1 MKTFRFIQRTSPRG
15 EIVSIPHAVVEGAQ
29 PGPSMAVVA
38 AVHGSEYTG
47 IEATIRLYRDLDPNE
62 MQGTVR
68 MAVVANVPAF
78 RARTMYTCPIDGNN
92 LGASFPGSATGTYSE
107 LLAHAVWTA
116 VVGDADYVLDLHGGD
131 LIEDLCHYVGFR
143 ITGNNELDR
152 KAEAAA
158 LALHVENVERRPLPD
173 GDTGLGLHVAAAK
186 AGKLAFLL
194 EAGSQ
199 GRRDEE
205 DVRFHYDSV
214 LNLMRHVGMLS
225 GNPPPPRDT
234 VRFLDHF
241 IAVKSGREGIFY
253 PSVHPNDLVEKG
265 QVLGEIRDFTGE
277 VLEEVTSPAK
287 GVILG
292 TITAASTFEGS
303 TLFGL
308 GRLKDAGHGVAS
320 DP

>member
-1 MKTFRFIQRTSPRG
+1 MKAFRFIQRTSPTG
-15 EIVSIPHAVVEGAQ
+15 EILAIPYAVVEGTQ
-29 PGPSMAVVA
+29 PGPSMAIVA

-47 IEATIRLYRDLDPNE
+47 IEASIRLYRDLDADE
-62 MQGTVR
+62 LRGTLR
-68 MAVVANVPAF
+68 MAVVANIPAF
-78 RARTMYTCPIDGNN
+78 RARTMYTCPIDGKN
-92 LGASFPGSATGTYSE
+92 LGACFPGSATGTYSE
-107 LLAHAVWTA
+107 LLAHAIWKE

-131 LIEDLCHYVGFR
+131 LIEDLTHYVGFR
-143 ITGNNELDR
+143 ETGNEELDQ

-158 LALHVENVERRPLPD
+158 LALNVENVERRPLPD
-173 GDTGLGLHVAAAK
+173 GNTGLGLHVAAAK
-186 AGKLAFLL
+186 AGKHAFLL

-205 DVRFHYDSV
+205 DVAFHYDAA

-225 GNPPPPRDT
+225 GDPPPPRKM
-234 VRFLDHF
+234 VRFLDDF
-241 IAVKSGREGIFY
+241 IAVKADQEGIFY
-253 PSVHPNDLVEKG
+253 PSVNPNDLVEKG

-303 TLFGL
+303 ILFGL
-308 GRLKDAGHGVAS
+308 GRLAEAVKDQ
-320 DP
+320 

>member
-15 EIVSIPHAVVEGAQ
+15 EIVSVPVAVVEGAQ
-29 PGPSMAVVA
+29 AGPSMALVA

-47 IEATIRLYRDLDPNE
+47 IEAAIRLYRDLDPKE
-62 MQGTVR
+62 IQGTVR

-78 RARTMYTCPIDGNN
+78 RARTMYTCPIDGKN

-107 LLAHAVWTA
+107 LLAHAIWTE

-143 ITGNNELDR
+143 ITGNNEVDR

-158 LALHVENVERRPLPD
+158 LALHAENVEIRPLPD

-186 AGKLAFLL
+186 AGKLAFLV

-205 DVRFHYDSV
+205 DVSFHYDSAINF
-214 LNLMRHVGMLS
+214 LRHVGMLS
-225 GNPPPPRDT
+225 GDPPSPRDT
-234 VRFLDHF
+234 VRFLDEF

-277 VLEEVTSPAK
+277 VLEAVTSPAK

-308 GRLKDAGHGVAS
+308 GRLKGAGDGGTS